1 MSLKEGIVSQQP
13 YYPFYNI
20 PLSFLGYQSPALMQ
34 SLIIRAFTP
43 AVFNFRTCHF
53 GRFSTLL
60 HVGKHIPLTSELR
73 IVSPGDDIPRGLWP
87 AYQIMDENGSVDS
100 SCGAAQ
106 DISSSIH
113 FNIESIVKTIG
124 DKHPSFS
131 SLKLVHNIEH
141 AYRLMIRLRQMDDVL
156 QDAQRQGRI
165 SFYMT
170 CRGEEAIHIGSASAL
185 EKQDIVLAQYREAG
199 LLMWRGFTL
208 DQFTNQCFSN
218 DLDLGKGR

>member
-1 MSLKEGIVSQQP
+1 MQP
-13 YYPFYNI
+13 
-20 PLSFLGYQSPALMQ
+20 
-34 SLIIRAFTP
+34 LIIRAFTP
-43 AVFNFRTCHF
+43 AVLNFRTCHL

-73 IVSPGDDIPRGLWP
+73 IVSPGDDIPPGVWP
-87 AYQIMDENGSVDS
+87 AYQIMDEHGAFQSSEPVDS
-100 SCGAAQ
+100 SCGAAAQ
-106 DISSSIH
+106 GEISSSMH
-113 FNIESIVKTIG
+113 FNIESLVKTLG
-124 DKHPSFS
+124 NKHPSYSEFLS
-131 SLKLVHNIEH
+131 SLKLVHNIDH

-208 DQFTNQCFSN
+208 DQFANQCFSN